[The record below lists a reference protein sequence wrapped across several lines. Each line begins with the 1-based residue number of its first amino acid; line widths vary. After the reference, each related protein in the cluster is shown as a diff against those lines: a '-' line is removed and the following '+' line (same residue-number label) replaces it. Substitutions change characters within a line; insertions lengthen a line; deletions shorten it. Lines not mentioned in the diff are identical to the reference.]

1 MRTKATPELRA
12 PIRVGRAVAI
22 DETVALD
29 ATAAAQLAFREV
41 NPKEAFTL
49 VDATGAFFRAS
60 LKGLGASG
68 GEALVYEAMRGSP
81 ESPASITLVCA
92 VLARQRMIT
101 VVQKA
106 AELGCARIAPVL
118 SDHAVKKVDLDKEKP
133 WAWPGQAIKGARQC
147 RRATVPE
154 VLDPAP
160 LAAALGAPW
169 WRAARARFTLDDRA
183 PEGVDPFAGPRGGEL
198 VLAIGPEGGWSDA
211 ERGRLAEAGAIPVA
225 LGARVLRAET
235 AVFAGLA
242 VLQHRLGDLA
252 GGYPS

>member
-1 MRTKATPELRA
+1 MRPKATAELRA
-12 PIRVGRAVAI
+12 PVRVGRPVAV
-22 DETVALD
+22 DDVVALD
-29 ATAAAQLAFREV
+29 AAAAAQLAFREV

-60 LKGLGASG
+60 LKSLGPSG

-81 ESPASITLVCA
+81 ESPAAITLVCA
-92 VLARQRMIT
+92 VLARQRMIA

-106 AELGCARIAPVL
+106 AELGCVRIAPVL
-118 SDHAVKKVDLDKEKP
+118 SDHAVKKTDLDKEKP

-154 VLDPAP
+154 VLDVTPLGHALDAP
-160 LAAALGAPW
+160 F
-169 WRAARARFTLDDRA
+169 WRSARARFTLDDRA
-183 PEGVDPFAGPRGGEL
+183 PAGVDPFAGPRGGEL

-211 ERGRLAEAGAIPVA
+211 ERARLAEAGAIPVA

-242 VLQHRLGDLA
+242 VVQHRLGDLA
-252 GGYPS
+252 